1 MARSG
6 PMTKDTSTIPLGL
19 AQIRVGDSA
28 TNIASAIAVL
38 LSAASIGALAN
49 TKFTGNVDYWK
60 LESGF
65 PLLEDLSIP
74 IREAA
79 SLECAFKELT
89 PYNLALARG
98 IDPAGAVSALEAFLD
113 KVTTAG
119 TTDVA
124 KSIAVDDDPGPVDD
138 VWTVVFL
145 TATTY
150 KVYGQDTGHI
160 QDGVADGD
168 TTLIFEPENGVDLYF
183 TIPADFFTGTW
194 AAEETYTFRTSSYHS
209 AGAYDSPHSGSINL
223 GNLAAPEFIRM
234 EAVYTYPNQI
244 NHMYVIF
251 PRANVTSSVEV
262 DWASEDTIASPL
274 IFEGKR
280 ADEDVVGG
288 DAAWNDAPIGIIIF
302 D

>member
-1 MARSG
+1 
-6 PMTKDTSTIPLGL
+6 MTKDTSTIPLGL

-28 TNIASAIAVL
+28 TNIATATAVL
-38 LSAASIGALAN
+38 LAAASIGALAN

-98 IDPAGAVSALEAFLD
+98 IDPAAAQAARVIFVDE
-113 KVTTAG
+113 VTVGGG
-119 TTDVA
+119 TSGV
-124 KSIAVDDDPGPVDD
+124 IAVTDTEGPVDD
-138 VWTVVFL
+138 TWIVTFDSA
-145 TATTY
+145 TAYT
-150 KVYGQDTGHI
+150 VYGIDTGVLCSGTLI
-160 QDGVADGD
+160 SAACTPDNGGNPYFSIPAAFFDANWLTDECYTFKTVSYKADG
-168 TTLIFEPENGVDLYF
+168 GY
-183 TIPADFFTGTW
+183 
-194 AAEETYTFRTSSYHS
+194 SS
-209 AGAYDSPHSGSINL
+209 AHSGSINL

-234 EAVYTYPNQI
+234 EAVYTYPNQT

-274 IFEGKR
+274 VFEGKR

-288 DAAWNDAPIGIIIF
+288 NAAWNDAPIGIIIF